1 MYRRRSGSRV
11 QTLWWVSYSALLW
24 QDL

>member
-11 QTLWWVSYSALLW
+11 QTLW
-24 QDL
+24 